1 MSKKK
6 TGKPSF
12 RFEVLKRKLNNE
24 TSNTEIE
31 KKSLSSYDSHQKK
44 DSKKIENLKE

>member
-24 TSNTEIE
+24 TSNAEIE
-31 KKSLSSYDSHQKK
+31 KSLSSYDSHQKK

>member
-6 TGKPSF
+6 IVKPSL
-12 RFEVLKRKLNNE
+12 RFEVLKRKLNND

-31 KKSLSSYDSHQKK
+31 KKSLSSYVSHQKK
-44 DSKKIENLKE
+44 DSKTIEILKE